1 MLTEEKINKLKSKV
15 KSADYAVKLL
25 EALEVSFRQPVQFSS
40 GRRDEN
46 AVKFAAD
53 LLERIE

>member
-1 MLTEEKINKLKSKV
+1 MLTEEKINKLKNKV

-40 GRRDEN
+40 GMRDEK
-46 AVKFAAD
+46 AVRFAAD